1 MLGGVDKRMLFKG
14 SRELIDAELLRL
26 EPVISSGGY
35 VPHIDHAVS
44 QDISWESF
52 TYYRQR
58 LNDIIDD
65 AGS

>member
-1 MLGGVDKRMLFKG
+1 V
-14 SRELIDAELLRL
+14 
-26 EPVISSGGY
+26 EPVMRSGGY

-65 AGS
+65 AGM